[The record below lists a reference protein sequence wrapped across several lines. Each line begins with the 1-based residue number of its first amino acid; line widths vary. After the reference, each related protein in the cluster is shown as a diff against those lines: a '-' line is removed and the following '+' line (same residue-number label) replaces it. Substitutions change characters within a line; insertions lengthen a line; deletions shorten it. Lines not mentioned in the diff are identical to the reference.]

1 MIISH
6 TMLRSTSL
14 TKNNNI
20 SSERRRFWKR
30 EMKSQYVIGLS
41 LALAG
46 AWFLW
51 GEERFGDSISTEL
64 VAILWVGIISYLN
77 QNDLSKLIIA
87 LTGRVDN
94 LDGGKR
100 VVETASPIALT
111 DYGRS
116 LSELV
121 KARNMASEYI
131 KEVESSLGD
140 ANEYQI
146 QEACAD
152 FAENKLLNK
161 LKPDDRAFLEMIAY
175 QEGIEISK
183 ILRVVGVEM
192 RDLFLEKRTKQV
204 T

>member
-1 MIISH
+1 M
-6 TMLRSTSL
+6 SL
-14 TKNNNI
+14 K
-20 SSERRRFWKR
+20 RRRFWKR

-41 LALAG
+41 LGLAG

-51 GEERFGDSISTEL
+51 GKERFGDSISTEL

-87 LTGRVDN
+87 LTERVNN
-94 LDGGKR
+94 LDVGKR

-111 DYGRS
+111 DYGRG

-121 KARNMASEYI
+121 RAKELASKYI
-131 KEVESSLGD
+131 NEVALSLDD

-146 QEACAD
+146 QEACAV
-152 FAENKLLNK
+152 FAENQLLNN
-161 LKPDDRAFLEMIAY
+161 LKADERAFLEMIAY
-175 QEGIEISK
+175 QDGIEISK
-183 ILRVVGVEM
+183 ITRVIGVEM
-192 RDLFLEKRTKQV
+192 RDLLLEKRAKQL